1 MDYPGIGST
10 SPSGSIAAVIN
21 LSEQSTNSGQYL
33 KYSNVL
39 DVALYIIK
47 QEQSSIGLINHNNYE
62 VKPHGYYLT

>member
-10 SPSGSIAAVIN
+10 SPAGSIAAVIN

-39 DVALYIIK
+39 DVALISLNK
-47 QEQSSIGLINHNNYE
+47 NKVL
-62 VKPHGYYLT
+62 LD